1 MTYDFLIIGGGIA
14 GISAAAH
21 LAQLGSVC
29 VLEAEEA
36 LGYHATGRSAAMFL
50 RDYGN
55 TVVRA
60 LNYASEPYHK
70 TANGGVLS
78 PRGVLSLARAQDGAA
93 FAADLDGLGMTEISL
108 DDAQD
113 MLPILNRQ
121 TVAQAAYL
129 ADAPD
134 LDTDLLL
141 QNYHKQARAAG
152 ADVVLKA
159 RVSAI
164 SKDTLWQVQAG
175 ETYQARVLV
184 NAAGAWVDEIA
195 KMAGIAPIGFQPY
208 RRSMARVP
216 APEGY
221 DLRGW
226 PMAHGAGDRWY
237 AKPDAGGWIIS
248 PAEAEPIHAHDAWA
262 DDMVLAEGIARYQ
275 EMVTSEVTRLETS
288 WAGLRTFSPDDAL
301 VIGFAPQDPD
311 FFWLAGQG
319 GYGFQTAP
327 AAAELA
333 EQLAGGMT
341 PTLDAETVLALS
353 PARFAD

>member
-21 LAQLGSVC
+21 LAPLGSVC
-29 VLEAEEA
+29 VLEAETA
-36 LGYHATGRSAAMFL
+36 VGYHATGRSAAMFL

-55 TVVRA
+55 DVVRA
-60 LNYASEPYHK
+60 LNYASEPYHT

-108 DDAQD
+108 NAAQE
-113 MLPILNRQ
+113 LFPILNRE

-129 ADAPD
+129 ENAPD
-134 LDTDLLL
+134 LDTDRLL
-141 QNYHKQARAAG
+141 QNFLKQARGHG
-152 ADVVLKA
+152 AELVLGS
-159 RVSAI
+159 RVSSI
-164 SKDTLWQVQAG
+164 VKDGHWRVQAG
-175 ETYQARVLV
+175 ETYHGRVLV

-195 KMAGIAPIGFQPY
+195 KMAGIAPIGFTPL

-216 APEGY
+216 APDGH

-248 PAEAEPIHAHDAWA
+248 PAEAEPSHPHDAWA

-288 WAGLRTFSPDDAL
+288 WAGLRTFSPDAAL
-301 VIGFAPQDPD
+301 VVGFSPQEPD

-327 AAAELA
+327 AVAELVG
-333 EQLAGGMT
+333 QLAGGT
-341 PTLDAETVLALS
+341 ATTLDAEMVSALS
-353 PARFAD
+353 PARF